1 MTSSRQLPRVGGLE
15 KVLRR
20 WMVAFGDQRPD
31 LLKLSELI
39 LEGHEYHVA
48 ASMVAKKGSSPDKK
62 AKSDS

>member
-1 MTSSRQLPRVGGLE
+1 METSRHLPYVGGLE

-39 LEGHEYHVA
+39 LEGQEYHIA
-48 ASMVAKKGSSPDKK
+48 ASMVAKGESNINK
-62 AKSDS
+62 AQNNDS

>member
-31 LLKLSELI
+31 LLRLSELI

-48 ASMVAKKGSSPDKK
+48 ASMVCVLSSGVNFRVLP
-62 AKSDS
+62 

>member
-1 MTSSRQLPRVGGLE
+1 METSRHLPYVGGLE

-39 LEGHEYHVA
+39 LEGQEYHIA
-48 ASMVAKKGSSPDKK
+48 ASIVAKGESSSKK
-62 AKSDS
+62 TPKSN